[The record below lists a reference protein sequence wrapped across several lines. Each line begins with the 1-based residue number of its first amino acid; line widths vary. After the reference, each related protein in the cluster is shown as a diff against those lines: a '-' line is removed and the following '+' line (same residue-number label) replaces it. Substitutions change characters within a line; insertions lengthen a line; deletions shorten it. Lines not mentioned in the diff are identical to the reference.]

1 MAQQM
6 PGGSGPEVGDKRRQP
21 EEDKKG
27 VDPRD
32 LIGRFRSKRDI
43 YDYLLL
49 HRKPMINPL
58 CVCLGQYYMPPVT
71 KINKDFLKEVF
82 AGRKHLIPQ
91 AQVRPVVV
99 PKYDELSVRALY
111 KDVMAQPEMAKYF
124 PTAPSDKHFPDRE
137 YFFNVLNT
145 SEPITPKPQNPS
157 IYL

>member
-1 MAQQM
+1 MRRV
-6 PGGSGPEVGDKRRQP
+6 SGPDVGDKESDP
-21 EEDKKG
+21 EEVEKR
-27 VDPRD
+27 VCSRD

-49 HRKPMINPL
+49 HRKPMINLQPL
-58 CVCLGQYYMPPVT
+58 CLGQYYMPPVT
-71 KINKDFLKEVF
+71 KINKDYLKEVF

-145 SEPITPKPQNPS
+145 SEPMYVQSLI
-157 IYL
+157 